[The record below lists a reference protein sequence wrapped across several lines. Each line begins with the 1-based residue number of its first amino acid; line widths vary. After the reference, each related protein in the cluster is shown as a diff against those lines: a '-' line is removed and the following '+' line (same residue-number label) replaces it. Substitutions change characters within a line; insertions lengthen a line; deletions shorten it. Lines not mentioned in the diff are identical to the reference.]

1 MPAFHAVG
9 GGSIPPN
16 LIKLKV
22 NNSFTF
28 LSYYSLAKIES
39 TFKLKINLIA
49 TYTYLLYLKIIL
61 KTKQISIFVSSKKL
75 TVTTVFKSPMAQKTW
90 SREQV
95 FIKYYRWSF
104 LLRQVV
110 KQSPIIPFFFIG
122 KCMSSSLSNNLM
134 LLYRTTVT
142 VKTKFDLYLK

>member
-1 MPAFHAVG
+1 
-9 GGSIPPN
+9 

-75 TVTTVFKSPMAQKTW
+75 TVTTVFKSPMAQKT
-90 SREQV
+90 
-95 FIKYYRWSF
+95 
-104 LLRQVV
+104 
-110 KQSPIIPFFFIG
+110 
-122 KCMSSSLSNNLM
+122 
-134 LLYRTTVT
+134 
-142 VKTKFDLYLK
+142 